1 MYIDLFIPSVHD
13 AYKFFNQQNALEF
26 IAELTKRG
34 TVSGVIEILS
44 DYFLPN
50 IGDLN
55 FLAGPQFRYQL
66 FSTYNKNIAVTEK
79 LYNIGFK
86 VGVSKSF

>member
-1 MYIDLFIPSVHD
+1 MNTAAEAYIN
-13 AYKFFNQQNALEF
+13 YK
-26 IAELTKRG
+26 
-34 TVSGVIEILS
+34 V
-44 DYFLPN
+44 
-50 IGDLN
+50 GDLN

-66 FSTYNKNIAVTEK
+66 FSTYNKNIAVSEK